1 MSTKI
6 HFVGKSL
13 QEFFTC
19 SIDEFSFDVSSK
31 GLSPLLKSDDVQVS
45 RQPRAGKAES
55 ESTKLAGEENSSANH
70 NKLSLLKF
78 AKYSKCNNFSTKNR
92 LFSYVTIKI
101 VGYYVDFV
109 KIPDT

>member
-1 MSTKI
+1 MGI
-6 HFVGKSL
+6 
-13 QEFFTC
+13 
-19 SIDEFSFDVSSK
+19 
-31 GLSPLLKSDDVQVS
+31 
-45 RQPRAGKAES
+45 AES